1 MILPKDAKPTFR
13 KGVLPS
19 AFPLRGICRSW
30 RVIDGNDST
39 FSPLPQAGFW
49 EIEVLRTVC
58 DVNARYVTYL
68 NM

>member
-13 KGVLPS
+13 KGVRPS

-30 RVIDGNDST
+30 RVIGGNDST

-49 EIEVLRTVC
+49 EVLA
-58 DVNARYVTYL
+58 DAQS
-68 NM
+68 